1 MGGKT
6 TNYNWDIGTK
16 GQFPWFAEWQTLWGN
31 IDIELYKRSKDLF
44 MQGHGLYGSDGSAG
58 DLHLYSTSHATKGK
72 IYFGANSA
80 YDEVNNRL
88 GIGTTSPTDSVTM
101 VNAGGTAGFSIDSGS
116 GVSYKYD
123 WISMKHDG
131 VMRWSIFKLNDADGS
146 LMIGR
151 YNDAGAFQDTPL
163 FISRFNGDI
172 TLTGNLFMGNG
183 KNFYIGSDAGTAPN
197 TWFDSSIGVWDV
209 NRKAYGYSNGFNFR
223 TSSANKWFIGLDTAE
238 DDLFWHFLMLFLLI
252 YSESRKMESPGLER
266 P

>member
-1 MGGKT
+1 MVQM
-6 TNYNWDIGTK
+6 DRLVISI
-16 GQFPWFAEWQTLWGN
+16 L
-31 IDIELYKRSKDLF
+31 
-44 MQGHGLYGSDGSAG
+44 
-58 DLHLYSTSHATKGK
+58 LHLPCHQGEN
-72 IYFGANSA
+72 YFGANSA

-131 VMRWSIFKLNDADGS
+131 VMRWSRFKLNDADGS

-197 TWFDSSIGVWDV
+197 TWFDSSIWAMGLTHSKRLMDTVTDLIFV
-209 NRKAYGYSNGFNFR
+209 LLRQ
-223 TSSANKWFIGLDTAE
+223 TSGLLD
-238 DDLFWHFLMLFLLI
+238 
-252 YSESRKMESPGLER
+252 
-266 P
+266 